1 MAPPLIPNRVER
13 RVFPAAR
20 EAFPAPESADP
31 NPQPTPTAPLPSSK
45 PKPGNG
51 NLSENPAERV
61 ASATTTPST
70 RSTPTRAARTSTLT
84 PTPTSTASSSNT
96 NGLNMTGAQSG
107 IVITIV
113 VIIGIVIIAF
123 LSYVVLKSLR
133 LRYKDPKYLPG
144 AWLKKKWTNWEV
156 KGYHATEGGNTNQA
170 RINRVARS
178 RANIEVNR
186 ALDRQN
192 SVRSVITL
200 PPYRE
205 MAEMDLERTIGREG
219 ERAGLDTI
227 VAFPETADEEEDRR
241 EERMQAMYELRLQRR
256 AQRAAR
262 EARER
267 GRDGSVSSMNTG
279 NDGSTPAAGGSSV
292 SLTAMDME
300 AGGSGRTASEL
311 TAAILNDRTRRL
323 SEVSYAEVGYARHDG
338 SRVRATSN
346 NRNNSSASD
355 SQPLLSDNASG
366 TGRRSRAGSM
376 LSLNTN
382 VSEQRGSMERRDSA
396 ELLTGA
402 DPVAATAT
410 AAATT
415 TRLPPSYD
423 GLDWGDAPPYMSPVS
438 PVTRSDTAST
448 RRSLARRSEQ
458 DQSAHPGLNVPL
470 VRVIGASNP
479 GSPMSPRDPN
489 RRDGSL

>member
-1 MAPPLIPNRVER
+1 MAPPLIPKPIER
-13 RVFPAAR
+13 RQADIANPR
-20 EAFPAPESADP
+20 APQTESPPPPDF
-31 NPQPTPTAPLPSSK
+31 TSK
-45 PKPGNG
+45 PKP
-51 NLSENPAERV
+51 SEERQPGPSPTATITRTPRPA
-61 ASATTTPST
+61 STAT
-70 RSTPTRAARTSTLT
+70 REIATPTAS
-84 PTPTSTASSSNT
+84 PSSSSSRNG
-96 NGLNMTGAQSG
+96 GLNMTGTQSG

-113 VIIGIVIIAF
+113 AIIGVIIIAF
-123 LSYVVLKSLR
+123 VSYIILKSIR

-144 AWLKKKWTNWEV
+144 SWLKKKWENWDV
-156 KGYHATEGGNTNQA
+156 MGYQAAGGNSSGRNQNQA

-178 RANIEVNR
+178 RANIEANR

-227 VAFPETADEEEDRR
+227 VQHPETAEEEEDRR

-262 EARER
+262 EARS
-267 GRDGSVSSMNTG
+267 GNGSVTTLG
-279 NDGSTPAAGGSSV
+279 NDGGNGNGSSV

-338 SRVRATSN
+338 SRVRTTSS
-346 NRNNSSASD
+346 NRNNAASSD
-355 SQPLLSDNASG
+355 SQPLLADNASG
-366 TGRRSRAGSM
+366 SGAGRRSRAGSM

-382 VSEQRGSMERRDSA
+382 VTDGRGSMDRRDSA
-396 ELLTGA
+396 EMLTGDIGA
-402 DPVAATAT
+402 V
-410 AAATT
+410 
-415 TRLPPSYD
+415 RLPPSYD
-423 GLDWGDAPPYMSPVS
+423 GLDWGDAPPYMSPIS
-438 PVTRSDTAST
+438 PPGRSDSAAT
-448 RRSLARRSEQ
+448 RRRPV
-458 DQSAHPGLNVPL
+458 PGQEGQQQPGNLNVPV

-479 GSPMSPRDPN
+479 NSPMSPRGAGP
-489 RRDGSL
+489 L